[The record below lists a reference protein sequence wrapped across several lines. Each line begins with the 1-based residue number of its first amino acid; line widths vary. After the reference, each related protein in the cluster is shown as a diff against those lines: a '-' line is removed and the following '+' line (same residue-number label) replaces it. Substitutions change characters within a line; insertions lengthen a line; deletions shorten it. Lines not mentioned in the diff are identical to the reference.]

1 MGKGIIEEIVG
12 KTIGETVF
20 NMMVVMKRIG
30 MEEKSYKG
38 IFMEL
43 MTNYNLYGE
52 ENENRMENIK
62 EMLIKKLP
70 IDDYISLTQYKKI

>member
-1 MGKGIIEEIVG
+1 MSKGIEEIVG

-20 NMMVVMKRIG
+20 NMMVVMKRVG
-30 MEEKSYKG
+30 MEEKSCKG

-43 MTNYNLYGE
+43 MTNFNLYGE

>member
-1 MGKGIIEEIVG
+1 MSKGIEDIVG

-20 NMMVVMKRIG
+20 NMMVVMKGIG

-52 ENENRMENIK
+52 ENENRVENIRH
-62 EMLIKKLP
+62 MLVEKLP
-70 IDDYISLTQYKKI
+70 IDDYISLTQYKRI